1 MNRTKLWLALT
12 LSFAMVAAACG
23 SSGSDDA
30 AADAGDS
37 GSEDAGDGGG
47 GSDWVL
53 DIDAVLAAD
62 LDNCEPAPTGE
73 ALKIGYAADKT
84 EVSGFADIPGS
95 EAAGHVVDLINCIG
109 GVDGHPVEYQVQDVQ
124 GDPDVALRATQDLL
138 DFGAHA
144 LIGPPFADMGNP
156 IIQVTDAQ
164 VPVFFMASTEPSLPS
179 AADRSFLVSFDDT
192 AQATAAAEWALENGF
207 TRAITFSSPGPYFG
221 YNPEIFTEVFEAGG
235 GEVVLDQVYAPIED
249 TDFSTQVN
257 EVAAVAD
264 GTEIIYSAMLSFQM
278 GALRAQ
284 LEGQGIELDYFG
296 TDAFD
301 GTGGL
306 GIENNE
312 GIYHTNHVLDAPGS
326 RVEALA
332 QSIEA
337 ATGTRPESPTWPALA
352 ADSVFLIVQAWVD
365 SGEQFDGVAIGEA
378 VTNISGFNGLTGEMG
393 YAGTD
398 GVPKKP
404 VSIQQVQDGANV
416 LIEAWG

>member
-1 MNRTKLWLALT
+1 MKRTWLVLALS
-12 LSFAMVAAACG
+12 LAMFATACG
-23 SSGSDDA
+23 GSSSDGEEGSGGDDSSGQGSSEVSGSD
-30 AADAGDS
+30 
-37 GSEDAGDGGG
+37 
-47 GSDWVL
+47 WQL

-62 LDNCEPAPTGE
+62 LSSCAPAPSGE

-95 EAAGHVVDLINCIG
+95 EAAAHVVDLINCTG

-138 DFGAHA
+138 DFGAHG

-156 IIQVTDAQ
+156 IISVTDAQ

-179 AADRSFLVSFDDT
+179 AADRSFIVSFDDT
-192 AQATAAAEWALENGF
+192 AQATAAAEWALENGY

-221 YNPEIFTEVFEAGG
+221 YNPEIFTEVFTAGG
-235 GEVVLDQVYAPIED
+235 GEVVLDQIYAPIED

-257 EVAAVAD
+257 EVAGIAD
-264 GTEIIYSAMLSFQM
+264 GSEIVYSAMLSFQM

-284 LEGQGIELDYFG
+284 LEGQGVELAYFG

-312 GIYHTNHVLDAPGS
+312 GIYHTNHVLDEAGS
-326 RVEALA
+326 RVAALSD
-332 QSIEA
+332 SIEA
-337 ATGTRPESPTWPALA
+337 ATGTRPESATWPALA
-352 ADSVFLIVQAWVD
+352 ADSVFLIIQAWVD
-365 SGEQFDGVAIGEA
+365 SGMQFDGAAIGEA
-378 VTNISGFNGLTGEMG
+378 ATNISGFNGLSGEMG

-398 GVPKKP
+398 GIPNKP
-404 VSIQQVQDGANV
+404 VSIQQVQSGANV
-416 LIEAWG
+416 LVESWG